1 MMGSHAVIALFHS
14 PTEFGVLV
22 KRCVIMC
29 DLVGCSYSNRS

>member
-22 KRCVIMC
+22 KSVIMC
-29 DLVGCSYSNRS
+29 NLVGCSYSNRS